1 MVVQERSARGAAG
14 PREGGRAW
22 AGLAVLAMACLLV
35 SMDAHVLNLAIPA
48 LTRDLRP
55 TASQLLW
62 VVDGYGFFVAASLIP
77 LGALGD
83 RVGRRRL
90 LLLGG
95 AAFGV
100 LSLLAAFSTGP
111 VMLLV
116 VRALLG
122 VAGATL
128 MPSTLS
134 LIRVLF
140 PDPSRRRTAFG
151 VWTASFALGGVVAPL
166 IAGALLERFWWGSVF
181 LVAIPPTVLLLALG
195 PLLLP
200 ESRTAGES
208 STDAVGAV
216 LLLAAVLGLVYGV
229 KRAAQ
234 DGVDVWAAATIL
246 AGLVVAG
253 AFLRRQAGRRHPLID
268 LSLFS
273 RRAFSVPLAVNAA
286 GFFVLYGT
294 SLFVA
299 QYVQLVLGLSPLAAG
314 LTTVPPS
321 LGYLAGSVAGPIAA
335 RRVGPVAVTTVGLV
349 LAAAGFGLL
358 TSAGSGGGLPA
369 VVTGSVVFSVGLAP
383 VYLLAAELTVA
394 SVPSA
399 RAGAAAGLLETSAEL
414 GGALGIALLGSLGSV
429 VFRLARTD
437 GAPDL
442 PGGGAPTL
450 GSALSAA
457 AGPTA
462 EAAAREAFVTAFRVV
477 EAVGS
482 FLLAAAALATVLLLG
497 ARTSVPDAATARRR
511 DLDDREDGLTRAPD
525 GASDRERPGIS

>member
-1 MVVQERSARGAAG
+1 M
-14 PREGGRAW
+14 
-22 AGLAVLAMACLLV
+22 
-35 SMDAHVLNLAIPA
+35 
-48 LTRDLRP
+48 
-55 TASQLLW
+55 
-62 VVDGYGFFVAASLIP
+62 
-77 LGALGD
+77 
-83 RVGRRRL
+83 GRRLL

-166 IAGALLERFWWGSVF
+166 IAGAFLEHFWWGSVF

-200 ESRTAGES
+200 ESRSAGES
-208 STDAVGAV
+208 STDAPGAV
-216 LLLAAVLGLVYGV
+216 LLLAAVLGFVDRV

-246 AGLVVAG
+246 AGLIVAG
-253 AFLRRQAGRRHPLID
+253 AFLRRQAGRPHPLID
-268 LSLFS
+268 LSLF
-273 RRAFSVPLAVNAA
+273 RRAGLLGASGGERPA
-286 GFFVLYGT
+286 GLLLGAYGT

-299 QYVQLVLGLSPLAAG
+299 QYVQLVLGLFLLLAAG

-321 LGYLAGSVAGPIAA
+321 LGLPRGIRRRPVAA

-358 TSAGSGGGLPA
+358 TSALPSGGTLP
-369 VVTGSVVFSVGLAP
+369 VV
-383 VYLLAAELTVA
+383 
-394 SVPSA
+394 
-399 RAGAAAGLLETSAEL
+399 
-414 GGALGIALLGSLGSV
+414 
-429 VFRLARTD
+429 
-437 GAPDL
+437 
-442 PGGGAPTL
+442 
-450 GSALSAA
+450 
-457 AGPTA
+457 
-462 EAAAREAFVTAFRVV
+462 AARWSSRW
-477 EAVGS
+477 GS
-482 FLLAAAALATVLLLG
+482 HRSTCS
-497 ARTSVPDAATARRR
+497 RQN
-511 DLDDREDGLTRAPD
+511 
-525 GASDRERPGIS
+525 

>member
-1 MVVQERSARGAAG
+1 MAVEEGSAGVMARPRAG
-14 PREGGRAW
+14 GRAGGRAEGRAGGRAGGRAW
-22 AGLAVLAMACLLV
+22 AGLAVLAMPCLLV

-48 LTRDLRP
+48 LTQDLRP

-62 VVDGYGFFVAASLIP
+62 IVDGYGFFVAASLIP
-77 LGALGD
+77 FGALGD

-90 LLLGG
+90 LLVGG

-166 IAGALLERFWWGSVF
+166 IAGVLLEHFWWGSVF
-181 LVAIPPTVLLLALG
+181 LVAIPPTVLLLVLG

-200 ESRTAGES
+200 ECRAPGGS
-208 STDAVGAV
+208 STDVVGAV
-216 LLLAAVLGLVYGV
+216 LLLAAVLGFVYGV

-234 DGVDVWAAATIL
+234 DGVDGWAVATSVG
-246 AGLVVAG
+246 GLVVAG
-253 AFLRRQAGRRHPLID
+253 AFLRRQAGRPDPLID
-268 LSLFS
+268 LSLFG
-273 RRAFSVPLAVNAA
+273 RRAFSVPLAGNAV

-299 QYVQLVLGLSPLAAG
+299 QYFQLVLGLSPLAAG

-321 LGYLAGSVAGPIAA
+321 LGYLAGSVLGPIAA

-358 TSAGSGGGLPA
+358 TSAGSGRGLLA

-383 VYLLAAELTVA
+383 VYLLAADLTVA
-394 SVPSA
+394 SVPSP
-399 RAGAAAGLLETSAEL
+399 RAGAAAGILETSAEL

-429 VFRLARTD
+429 VFRLARTA
-437 GAPDL
+437 GSPDL
-442 PGGGAPTL
+442 ADAGAPTL

-462 EAAAREAFVTAFRVV
+462 EAAAREAFVLAFRVV
-477 EAVGS
+477 EAAGS
-482 FLLAAAALATVLLLG
+482 LALAAAAVATALLLRAPRSRTPG
-497 ARTSVPDAATARRR
+497 ARP
-511 DLDDREDGLTRAPD
+511 
-525 GASDRERPGIS
+525 PGR